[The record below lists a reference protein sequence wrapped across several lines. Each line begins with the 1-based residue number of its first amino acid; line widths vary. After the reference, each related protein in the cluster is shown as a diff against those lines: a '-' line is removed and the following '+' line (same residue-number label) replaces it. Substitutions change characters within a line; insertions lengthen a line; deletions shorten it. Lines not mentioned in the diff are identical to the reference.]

1 MTYSEIKVRRR
12 ERKGCPGSLRVMEE
26 KGDAQKETVS
36 MDSVPPILPGIQA
49 KIQILTCEEQPEVR
63 TQIRSNNWQAQ
74 LFG

>member
-1 MTYSEIKVRRR
+1 MTYPEIKVRRR

-49 KIQILTCEEQPEVR
+49 KIQILTCEE
-63 TQIRSNNWQAQ
+63 
-74 LFG
+74 

>member
-36 MDSVPPILPGIQA
+36 MDSVPPIQA

>member
-1 MTYSEIKVRRR
+1 
-12 ERKGCPGSLRVMEE
+12 MEE

-36 MDSVPPILPGIQA
+36 MDSVPPIQA